1 MAEDALSAGPPSE
14 PKEPPMK
21 MADRAHANL
30 PNKKPPWWST
40 QEYGIPMNYG
50 QQAPRATTGGRKLMS
65 VEDITSDAIV
75 RHAPGIPDLTKK
87 EARLRAMEEEERKI
101 DPTRLEAIEKQLR
114 DEVARHTPYHERK
127 TTILIRAFQTFDH
140 EKRGTLPLDAFRR
153 TLQCFNAVSYTHLTL
168 PTILLV

>member
-1 MAEDALSAGPPSE
+1 
-14 PKEPPMK
+14 MK

-50 QQAPRATTGGRKLMS
+50 QSAPRATTGGRKLMS
-65 VEDITSDAIV
+65 VEEITSDAIV
-75 RHAPGIPDLTKK
+75 RHVPGIPDLTKK

-101 DPTRLEAIEKQLR
+101 DPNRIEAIEKQLR

-140 EKRGTLPLDAFRR
+140 DHKGTLTLDAFRR
-153 TLQCFNAVSYTHLTL
+153 ALQCFNVELTPAEGRAV
-168 PTILLV
+168 